1 MLTRRWIPGLWACLL
16 VAGCGD
22 DAVFTKSEAT
32 ALAKAVWNVSTAPG
46 MEGVLATK
54 SSSYDLEVECSRGGK
69 TQTSGTMEG
78 DGANHTV
85 EGTTTITDCAEEMDR
100 PRTPWTRRPD
110 DVLITLNGDI
120 NRETE
125 LAFIR
130 SDDGLDIDIEGRI
143 SGEFAWED
151 EGGESGTCELDL
163 KASSEIDMIGNPVQS
178 ILSEERMSGRVCG
191 TPVDVKWAPRFFGP
205 PPVMWTARPESTHR

>member
-32 ALAKAVWNVSTAPG
+32 ALVKAVWNASTAPD
-46 MEGVLATK
+46 MEVVLAAK

-69 TQTSGTMEG
+69 AQTSGTMEG
-78 DGANHTV
+78 DGSDHTID
-85 EGTTTITDCAEEMDR
+85 GTTTIIDCAEEMD
-100 PRTPWTRRPD
+100 D
-110 DVLITLNGDI
+110 AVITLNGDI

-130 SDDGLDIDIEGRI
+130 SDDRLDIDTEGRI

-163 KASSEIDMIGNPVQS
+163 KASSEMDFIGNPVHS
-178 ILSEERMSGRVCG
+178 IYSEERMSGRVCG

-205 PPVMWTARPESTHR
+205 PPVMN